1 MNHGGLMF
9 KRIKLFVSLCWLIV
23 LALSLSG
30 CQPAR
35 MMVPPDLRMHSHLYP
50 CQGRQGFKLSERF
63 TCGPYAVM
71 DVQRG
76 WTHSHSWTI
85 GRFRAAQARQNFEY
99 RIVGPSG
106 VVWYGQAATG
116 VTKNDIRAEALGGEL
131 MWGLTYDMNFFV
143 RIGTVGYV
151 DRAWSLI
158 MSQGSADKLVS
169 GVLTDEQTVFRV
181 EGVDR
186 LEGTSMPLMEASGY
200 LFTLDGYNVAAV
212 EVLNEGHIR
221 LSTILDEFQ
230 SDLLAAASAGL
241 LLYRNIGGR

>member
-1 MNHGGLMF
+1 MF
-9 KRIKLFVSLCWLIV
+9 NQINPLVSLCWLIAG
-23 LALSLSG
+23 ALFLTG

-50 CQGRQGFKLSERF
+50 CQGRHGFKLSEQF

-71 DVQRG
+71 DVRRG
-76 WTHSHSWTI
+76 WTRSHSWTI
-85 GRFRAAQARQNFEY
+85 GRFKSAQARQNFEY
-99 RIVGPSG
+99 RVVGPNG

-116 VTKNDIRAEALGGEL
+116 VTRNDIRAEALGGEL
-131 MWGLTYDMNFFV
+131 MWGLSYDMHFFV
-143 RIGTVGYV
+143 RIGTLSHV

-169 GVLTDEQTVFRV
+169 GVLTDEQTVYRV

-186 LEGTSMPLMEASGY
+186 LEGTPMPLLEASGY

-212 EVLNEGHIR
+212 EVINEGHIR
-221 LSTILDEFQ
+221 LSTALDEFQ
-230 SDLLAAASAGL
+230 IDLLAAASASL
-241 LLYRNIGGR
+241 LLYRDIGGR